1 MSPVSPAL
9 QTDSLPAEPSSFS
22 IKNIFVLYIDY
33 SMITASSE
41 EETQEEEK
49 TIGTYMTNR
58 AWFINLATIAKPR
71 PICAFLGMIWNRA
84 ETVIKSLKINYL

>member
-9 QTDSLPAEPSSFS
+9 QADSLPAEPSRFS
-22 IKNIFVLYIDY
+22 IKNLFVHYIDY
-33 SMITASSE
+33 IMIIASSE

-49 TIGTYMTNR
+49 AIGTYMTNR
-58 AWFINLATIAKPR
+58 AWFINLANIGKPIL
-71 PICAFLGMIWNRA
+71 ICAFLGMIWNRA